1 MAAIESVAFSLLISV
16 TVVISGEL
24 SACVSEWWGVIC
36 QLAVPGSQSGHKA
49 VAGEAAMI
57 RHVELYDSIHD
68 ALCGSI
74 CIGVRDT
81 PPPPPRAH
89 WASTYTELFFLLRLP
104 RFSIVHKQ
112 PALSLTITV
121 DNADQPERA
130 PDGQRRLHVTEA
142 KG

>member
-1 MAAIESVAFSLLISV
+1 MI
-16 TVVISGEL
+16 
-24 SACVSEWWGVIC
+24 VSTMLFADQYVLVYET
-36 QLAVPGSQSGHKA
+36 P
-49 VAGEAAMI
+49 
-57 RHVELYDSIHD
+57 
-68 ALCGSI
+68 
-74 CIGVRDT
+74 